1 MDKRQ
6 LIIVIFVIAIIAAV
20 AGFYAQQWWYTG
32 GTLVLVNNVGQNNPD
47 DNSENSPLGNSKA
60 KIKRPEFSL
69 MDLNNKSRSVSEWD
83 GKVILINFWAT
94 WCPPCVREVPTLDK
108 LNTDFKDKGF
118 VVIGIAIDSLNAVT
132 DFVDPLDL
140 KYPILLAE
148 QQGIELSQAYGN
160 RLGILPFTIIV
171 DRQGF
176 IALKHRGEITYD
188 QVVELIKPLL

>member
-6 LIIVIFVIAIIAAV
+6 FIIIVIVIAVTAGV
-20 AGFYAQQWWYTG
+20 GGFYAQQWWLTG
-32 GTLVLVNNVGQNNPD
+32 GTLVRIDNNVLSKSDSKNIS
-47 DNSENSPLGNSKA
+47 SETSKND
-60 KIKRPEFSL
+60 KRPDFTL
-69 MDLNNKSRSVSEWD
+69 MDLENKPRSISEWD

-118 VVIGIAIDSLNAVT
+118 VVIGIAIDSLDAVQ

-140 KYPILLAE
+140 QYPLLLAE

-160 RLGILPFTIIV
+160 RLGILPFSVVI
-171 DRQGF
+171 DRQGKMV
-176 IALKHRGEITYD
+176 IQQPGEVSYQ
-188 QVVELIKPLL
+188 QVEAFIKPLF

>member
-1 MDKRQ
+1 MENRKF
-6 LIIVIFVIAIIAAV
+6 IVIAIIIALVAV
-20 AGFYAQQWWYTG
+20 VGGFYAQQWYRTG
-32 GTLVLVNNVGQNNPD
+32 GSLVRIDNATQNSLTENKKEVSVKTGKQRRPDFTLL
-47 DNSENSPLGNSKA
+47 
-60 KIKRPEFSL
+60 
-69 MDLNNKSRSVSEWD
+69 DLNNKSRSISEWD

-118 VVIGIAIDSLNAVT
+118 VVLGIAIDSLAAVT

-140 KYPILLAE
+140 QYPILLAE

-171 DRQGF
+171 DREGN
-176 IALKHRGEITYD
+176 IATRHRGEITYE
-188 QVVELIKPLL
+188 QVKSLIAPLL

>member
-1 MDKRQ
+1 MENRKF
-6 LIIVIFVIAIIAAV
+6 IIVIISVALLAAV
-20 AGFYAQQWWYTG
+20 GGYYMQQWWRTG
-32 GTLVLVNNVGQNNPD
+32 GTLVRI
-47 DNSENSPLGNSKA
+47 DNSAQNTPTENSDSKE
-60 KIKRPEFSL
+60 KRPDFTL
-69 MDLNNKSRSVSEWD
+69 LDIKNKSRSISEWD
-83 GKVILINFWAT
+83 NKVILINFWAT

-118 VVIGIAIDSLNAVT
+118 VVIGIAIDSLDAVV

-160 RLGILPFTIIV
+160 RLGILPFSIIV

-176 IALKHRGEITYD
+176 IIHQQPGEITYE

>member
-1 MDKRQ
+1 MQNRKF
-6 LIIVIFVIAIIAAV
+6 IIITIVIALIAV
-20 AGFYAQQWWYTG
+20 VGGFYAQQWYRTG
-32 GTLVLVNNVGQNNPD
+32 GTLVRIDNAVQNTETKADVNGK
-47 DNSENSPLGNSKA
+47 E
-60 KIKRPEFSL
+60 KRPDFTL
-69 MDLNNKSRSVSEWD
+69 LDLNNKSRSISEWD

-118 VVIGIAIDSLNAVT
+118 VVIGIAIDSLAAVN

-140 KYPILLAE
+140 QYPILLAE

-171 DRQGF
+171 DREGY
-176 IALKHRGEITYD
+176 IALKHRGEITYE
-188 QVVELIKPLL
+188 QVESLIKPLL

>member
-1 MDKRQ
+1 MENQKFI
-6 LIIVIFVIAIIAAV
+6 IIVVVIAAV
-20 AGFYAQQWWYTG
+20 AAIGGFYAQQWYRTG
-32 GTLVLVNNVGQNNPD
+32 GTLVRIDKAAQNTASVNGK
-47 DNSENSPLGNSKA
+47 E
-60 KIKRPEFSL
+60 KRPDFTL
-69 MDLNNKSRSVSEWD
+69 LDLNNKSRSISEWD

-118 VVIGIAIDSLNAVT
+118 VVIGIAIDSLAAVN

-140 KYPILLAE
+140 HYPILLAE

-171 DRQGF
+171 NKQGN
-176 IALKHRGEITYD
+176 IIKRHRGEITYE
-188 QVVELIKPLL
+188 QVESLIKPLL